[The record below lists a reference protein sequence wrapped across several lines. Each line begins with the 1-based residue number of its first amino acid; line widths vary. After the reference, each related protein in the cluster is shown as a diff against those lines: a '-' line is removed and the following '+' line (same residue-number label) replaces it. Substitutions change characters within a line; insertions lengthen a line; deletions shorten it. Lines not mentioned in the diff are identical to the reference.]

1 MFETG
6 IFYVFL
12 VGAIIVALS
21 AAGITRMVGGHIS
34 ATNLVWIIR
43 VVLGIVIGLAICYLA
58 SSLGVTAGV
67 IGLICGF
74 ILGMFLPA
82 IISWVFKAI
91 TLKWWIILLVVVV
104 ILAAAVAAFL

>member
-1 MFETG
+1 METG

-34 ATNLVWIIR
+34 SLNWVWILR
-43 VVLGIVIGLAICYLA
+43 VVLGIVVGLAICYLA
-58 SSLGVTAGV
+58 SNLGVVAGF
-67 IGLICGF
+67 IGLIAGL
-74 ILGMFLPA
+74 ILGMFLPT

-91 TLKWWIILLVVVV
+91 TFKWWVILLVVVI

>member
-1 MFETG
+1 METG
-6 IFYVFL
+6 FFYVFL
-12 VGAIIVALS
+12 IGAIIVALS

-34 ATNLVWIIR
+34 SINWVLVFR
-43 VVLGIVIGLAICYLA
+43 VILGLAIGLAICYLA

-67 IGLICGF
+67 IGLIGGF
-74 ILGMFLPA
+74 VLGMLLPT